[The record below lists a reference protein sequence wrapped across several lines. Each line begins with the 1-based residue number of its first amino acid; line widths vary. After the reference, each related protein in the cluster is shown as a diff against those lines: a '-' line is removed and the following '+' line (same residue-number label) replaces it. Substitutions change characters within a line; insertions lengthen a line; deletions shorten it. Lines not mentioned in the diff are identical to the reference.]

1 MDALTFLRGD
11 HESVLGMLESLERGS
26 PDGGPQQSVYS
37 EMVTSVIIAESQHE
51 AVEEQYFW
59 PTVRRALPE
68 GDQLADTAIDQEDRA
83 KVLLQELEQQPV
95 GSDYFRVLL
104 SQFISA
110 ARAHIAFEQDEVWPR
125 FAEAQS
131 PQELEELGKK
141 MAAAKKLAPTR
152 PHPDTPSDPA
162 TLKTAGLM
170 AAAADKVRDKVSGR
184 SRLNPPDPPAP

>member
-11 HESVLGMLESLERGS
+11 HESVLGMLESLERGT
-26 PDGGPQQSVYS
+26 PQSRRQQDLYS
-37 EMVTSVIIAESQHE
+37 EMVTSLIIAESQHE

-59 PTVRRALPE
+59 PAVRRALPE
-68 GDQLADTAIDQEDRA
+68 GDELADTAIDQEDRA

-95 GSDYFRVLL
+95 GSDYFQALL
-104 SQFISA
+104 TQFISA
-110 ARAHIAFEQDEVWPR
+110 ARAHITFEQEEVWPR
-125 FAEAQS
+125 FAAAQS
-131 PQELEELGKK
+131 PQELEGLGQK

-162 TLKTAGLM
+162 ALKTAGLM
-170 AAAADKVRDKVSGR
+170 AAAADKVRDMVSGR